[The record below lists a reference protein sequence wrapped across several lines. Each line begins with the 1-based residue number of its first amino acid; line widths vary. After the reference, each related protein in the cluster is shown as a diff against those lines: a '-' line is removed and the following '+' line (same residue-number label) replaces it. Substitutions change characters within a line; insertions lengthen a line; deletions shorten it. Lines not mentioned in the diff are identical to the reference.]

1 MKLWNDLYRKVRF
14 AVLVAI
20 PLNSIFVLAWVN
32 GSTSW
37 RVALAS
43 SLSIDAPLVVA
54 WCVRETHLTGTP
66 TP

>member
-1 MKLWNDLYRKVRF
+1 MKLWQDLYRKVRY
-14 AVLVAI
+14 AVIFAI
-20 PLNSIFVLAWVN
+20 PLNSAFVLAWVN

-37 RVALAS
+37 QVALAG
-43 SLSIDAPLVVA
+43 SLSTDIPLVVA